1 VTNNC
6 SLTTTAVLG
15 GFQSTHSPCSKSHS
29 REIHCFIAYFF
40 TLQLCASTVKGSGI
54 AHLGFLTG
62 CLMQFFDDG
71 QRGMEEA
78 FVCLFVF
85 VLFCFFEVYILCNKY
100 MHNIFIFI
108 FLALGT

>member
-1 VTNNC
+1 MTNNC

-15 GFQSTHSPCSKSHS
+15 EFQSTHSPCSKSHS

-78 FVCLFVF
+78 FVCLF
-85 VLFCFFEVYILCNKY
+85 LFCFVLLK
-100 MHNIFIFI
+100 FIFCAI
-108 FLALGT
+108 NTCIKFLFLFF